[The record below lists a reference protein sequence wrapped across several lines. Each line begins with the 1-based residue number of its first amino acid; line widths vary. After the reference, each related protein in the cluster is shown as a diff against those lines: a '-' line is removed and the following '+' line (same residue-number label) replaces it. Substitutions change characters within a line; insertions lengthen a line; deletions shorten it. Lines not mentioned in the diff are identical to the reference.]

1 MIIGHWNNGLRF
13 GKITITNLPL
23 YTSNS
28 IHEKITSFRPSQHL
42 LQSKQKHLVKMAFIV
57 DRSQEFKILQKAQH
71 SENQEKKCA
80 ITFTVPKT
88 RDIPL
93 YDQ

>member
-1 MIIGHWNNGLRF
+1 
-13 GKITITNLPL
+13 
-23 YTSNS
+23 
-28 IHEKITSFRPSQHL
+28 
-42 LQSKQKHLVKMAFIV
+42 MAFIV